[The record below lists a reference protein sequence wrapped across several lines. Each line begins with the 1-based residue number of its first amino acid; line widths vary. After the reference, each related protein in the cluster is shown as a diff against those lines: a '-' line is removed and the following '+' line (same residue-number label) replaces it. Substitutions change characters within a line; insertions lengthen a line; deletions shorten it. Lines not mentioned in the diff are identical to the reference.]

1 MKDITSRLFYRDGTF
16 YRAEE
21 LPARCFENDVIYE
34 VIRFMDGK
42 PLFLHDHLNRL
53 ISSARKAE
61 YRIPDIRKLK
71 EGIRLFSRRVDL
83 TEGNIKTLLCFDKE
97 KSSFS
102 VYVYQVHH
110 RYPTGEDYETG
121 VVVATESMERT
132 EPNVKKWN
140 PEMRQKTERL
150 KGEKDIYEV
159 LMVDSKGNITEG
171 SKSNIFMIMGDS
183 LVTPPD
189 EVVLPG
195 ITRKKVIAL
204 CFDLKIPVRF
214 ENLPYQNLTS
224 YSGAFLS
231 GTSPKIL
238 PLRKIDNHT
247 FDVSQPLI
255 KKLMNAYD
263 QLIMKELQKSPF

>member
-1 MKDITSRLFYRDGTF
+1 
-16 YRAEE
+16 
-21 LPARCFENDVIYE
+21 
-34 VIRFMDGK
+34 
-42 PLFLHDHLNRL
+42 
-53 ISSARKAE
+53 
-61 YRIPDIRKLK
+61 
-71 EGIRLFSRRVDL
+71 
-83 TEGNIKTLLCFDKE
+83 
-97 KSSFS
+97 
-102 VYVYQVHH
+102 
-110 RYPTGEDYETG
+110 
-121 VVVATESMERT
+121 
-132 EPNVKKWN
+132 
-140 PEMRQKTERL
+140 
-150 KGEKDIYEV
+150 
-159 LMVDSKGNITEG
+159 
-171 SKSNIFMIMGDS
+171 MIMGDS